1 MLLARGL
8 PDFFLDESDRLEIP
22 FLYKNK
28 AAIPRPFDC
37 ETARKISKRLVFSS
51 KRSKN
56 VGEIFCFGW
65 TRCR

>member
-1 MLLARGL
+1 
-8 PDFFLDESDRLEIP
+8 LDESDRLEIP

-37 ETARKISKRLVFSS
+37 ETARKISKRMVFSS

-56 VGEIFCFGW
+56 VGEIFVLAGQDVDKSAK
-65 TRCR
+65 